1 MPGWPRGTGGM
12 VTLRKPW
19 PVGLLVLALATY
31 VVMWVGWATPWSWVV
46 SADEAALAATHRF
59 GLLHPSWITMWNVL
73 CTAFA
78 PLVIRV
84 LTLGVIGWALIRGQ
98 RRAALFLF
106 VSVELSAVVTEV
118 AKALANRPRPVTAL
132 VKADSTSFPSGHA
145 LGTMVAVLALL
156 TVGLPLVS
164 PPVRRWLIGAGVA
177 VVVLV
182 GVGRVMLNV
191 HNPSDVVAGWAL
203 GYAYFAACY
212 PLLGRWPVTA
222 RDEIPVALGSSP

>member
-145 LGTMVAVLALL
+145 LGTMVAVLGQKVCYTGDKMTWQQARN
-156 TVGLPLVS
+156 S
-164 PPVRRWLIGAGVA
+164 SYKAGPDKQQAEDFVA
-177 VVVLV
+177 
-182 GVGRVMLNV
+182 
-191 HNPSDVVAGWAL
+191 AIKTQIE
-203 GYAYFAACY
+203 AASA
-212 PLLGRWPVTA
+212 TA
-222 RDEIPVALGSSP
+222 PQ